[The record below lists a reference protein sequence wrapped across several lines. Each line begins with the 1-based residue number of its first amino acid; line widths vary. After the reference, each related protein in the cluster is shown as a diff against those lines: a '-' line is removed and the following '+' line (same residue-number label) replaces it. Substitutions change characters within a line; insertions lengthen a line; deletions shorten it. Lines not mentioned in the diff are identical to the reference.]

1 MADSEEAI
9 RNLEMELAMSQE
21 KHRTCTQEV
30 QHAQQRFILTRQ
42 KQVRIKFRHFEE
54 SATWRKMKRK
64 SESKSYS

>member
-54 SATWRKMKRK
+54 SAT
-64 SESKSYS
+64 